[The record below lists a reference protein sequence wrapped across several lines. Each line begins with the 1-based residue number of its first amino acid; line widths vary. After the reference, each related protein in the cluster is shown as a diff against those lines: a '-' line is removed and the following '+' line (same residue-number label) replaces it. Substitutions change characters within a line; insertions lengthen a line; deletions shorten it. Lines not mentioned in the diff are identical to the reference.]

1 MTRQGRT
8 TDFDMI
14 APDIHTGA
22 DWITTTVGV
31 RMRDDLCVIDL
42 DGEDQRTWLNGQ
54 ISNDVRQTH
63 AGDAVYALVLNVRGK
78 IFSDLWAVDRGD
90 RFSLIVPAATRDAL
104 RTHLEQYIIM
114 EDVTLNPRTDV
125 VIISVQGPRAADV
138 AVAASA
144 PAFGCDEL
152 AVGGVHVIAPASE
165 ATAVMERL
173 NERARELGGGEVN
186 DAAFEL
192 ARLRRGVPR
201 FGRDFDGANYPQEA
215 GLKQR
220 AVSFSKGC
228 YLGQEVVCTLE
239 SRGKLT
245 RKLVAFRVADGSAH
259 SGDTVV
265 TEAGD
270 ESGRLTSVVADRD
283 GTRALGYVRRIH
295 IDQRSP
301 LHCATA
307 TALTIEH
314 VVGEDAP

>member
-1 MTRQGRT
+1 MTT
-8 TDFDMI
+8 I
-14 APDIHTGA
+14 DIPTGA

-31 RMRDDLCVIDL
+31 RVRDDLCVIDL

-54 ISNDVRQTH
+54 ISNDVRQTR

-78 IFSDLWAVDRGD
+78 ILSDLWAVDRGGGGGTA
-90 RFSLIVPAATRDAL
+90 FSLIVPVETRDAL

-114 EDVTLNPRTDV
+114 EDVTLSVRADA
-125 VIISVQGPRAADV
+125 VIISVQGPRAVDV
-138 AVAASA
+138 ASVVSA

-152 AVGGVHVIAPASE
+152 AVGGVHVITGATE
-165 ATAVMERL
+165 AIAVMERL
-173 NERARELGGGEVN
+173 IGRARELGGGEVN
-186 DAAFEL
+186 DAAFEV

-245 RKLVAFRVADGSAH
+245 RKLVALRVADASAH
-259 SGDTVV
+259 SGDAVV

-270 ESGRLTSVVADRD
+270 ESGRLTSVATDRD

-295 IDQRSP
+295 IDQGSP

-307 TALTIEH
+307 TNLTIDH
-314 VVGEDAP
+314 VVGEDSP